1 MKTIKSNLLVI
12 NIIMTKQIDLM
23 ITCLQKIMNSVKILF
38 KFKWNLSNKNQK
50 IITINK
56 FLLLRKIFSKSN
68 QIHQ

>member
-1 MKTIKSNLLVI
+1 MKTIKSDLLVI
-12 NIIMTKQIDLM
+12 NIIMIKQIDLM